1 MKEAYTKQD
10 DKFFWLTNLK
20 TYTYAI
26 IESVLTW
33 AEINLHFW
41 REVAIWMK
49 SFKNTHS
56 EPTISLLEV
65 HPKETIKDVHNN
77 LVLGIPIKKK
87 KRISIMA
94 QFT

>member
-1 MKEAYTKQD
+1 
-10 DKFFWLTNLK
+10 
-20 TYTYAI
+20 
-26 IESVLTW
+26 
-33 AEINLHFW
+33 
-41 REVAIWMK
+41 MK

-87 KRISIMA
+87 KKNFHYGTVHITKTGTDQLPHSRGKTE
-94 QFT
+94 QQRPF